1 MASKDNTYNAT
12 RRKFLGQ
19 ASCGAIGA
27 TTLFSTLFNLKS
39 LNASASFNSSVSA
52 MPNDYKA
59 LVCILNSGGADSFN
73 MLVPRSS
80 AEYTQYANTRSNM
93 ALALNSLRPINP
105 LISDG
110 KQYGLHPS
118 MVHMQSLFEAN
129 KLAFISNVGSLI
141 QPITKQEFYDGSIPI
156 PLGLYSHA
164 DQAMHWQTGVPHQ
177 RVAQGWGG
185 KMADLLYSAND
196 NQTISMNIS
205 LSGSNIFQTGNNS
218 VEYTLDPINGSLGI
232 IDYNSTDWALN
243 TLKKA
248 AIEGMVNPV
257 YQNVF
262 KNTYARTIKT
272 SIDGNEMLSAVLA
285 NAPTFTVPFNEPI
298 ISDNTSSINISKSLE
313 MVAKA
318 IAGREEL
325 GMNRQIFFID
335 YGGWDHHDELLNNQA
350 RMLTNL
356 DAALY
361 QFNAA
366 MEQLGIA
373 DKVTTFS
380 LSEFSRTLTSN
391 GNGTDH
397 AWGGNVFI
405 MGGAVNGRR
414 MFGEYPSLAL
424 TNFNPNDD
432 TNPLEVGG
440 GSLIPT
446 TSADAYFAELALWY
460 GVSPSELVTL
470 FPNIGYFYDV
480 ASQSNPIGFLNLG

>member
-1 MASKDNTYNAT
+1 MANKGNTFNST
-12 RRKFLGQ
+12 RRKFFGQ

-39 LNASASFNSSVSA
+39 LNASASFNSSVGA
-52 MPNDYKA
+52 MPGDYKA
-59 LVCILNSGGADSFN
+59 LVCVLNSGGADSFN
-73 MLVPRSS
+73 MLVPRS
-80 AEYTQYANTRSNM
+80 APEYAQYANTRSNM
-93 ALALNSLRPINP
+93 AININALRPINP
-105 LISDG
+105 IISDG

-118 MVHMQSLFEAN
+118 MVRMQSLFEAN
-129 KLAFISNVGSLI
+129 KLAFISNVGSLV
-141 QPITKQEFYDGSIPI
+141 QPLTKQEFYDGNVLI

-164 DQAMHWQTGVPHQ
+164 DQAMHWQTGIPQQ
-177 RVAQGWGG
+177 RTAQGWGG
-185 KMADLLYSAND
+185 KMADLLYSANT

-218 VEYTLDPINGSLGI
+218 VEYTLHPTQGSIGI
-232 IDYNSTDWALN
+232 QDYNNTDWALN

-248 AIEGMVNPV
+248 AIEGMVNPA

-262 KNTYARTIKT
+262 KKTYANTIKT
-272 SIDGNEMLSAVLA
+272 SIDGNEMLTNVIA
-285 NAPTFTVPFNEPI
+285 NAPTFTTPFSNNNLSNSFQMI
-298 ISDNTSSINISKSLE
+298 
-313 MVAKA
+313 AKT
-318 IAGREEL
+318 IAGRDAL
-325 GMNRQIFFID
+325 GMSRQIFFVD
-335 YGGWDHHDELLNNQA
+335 YGGWDHHDDLLNDQA
-350 RMLTNL
+350 AMLTQL
-356 DAALY
+356 DNALY

-366 MEQLGIA
+366 MEQLGLA

-424 TNFNPNDD
+424 TNYNPNND

-446 TSADAYFAELALWY
+446 TSADEYFAELALWY
-460 GVSPSELVTL
+460 GVPPSDLVTL

>member
-1 MASKDNTYNAT
+1 MANKNNIYNAS
-12 RRKFLGQ
+12 RRKFFGQ
-19 ASCGAIGA
+19 AGCGAIGA
-27 TTLFSTLFNLKS
+27 TTLFSTIFNLKS
-39 LNASASFNSSVSA
+39 LNASASFNSSVGS
-52 MPNDYKA
+52 MPGDYKA

-73 MLVPRSS
+73 MLVPRSGPD
-80 AEYTQYANTRSNM
+80 YGQYANTRSNM
-93 ALALNSLRPINP
+93 AIALDSLRPINP

-129 KLAFISNVGSLI
+129 KLAFISNIGTLVRPL
-141 QPITKQEFYDGSIPI
+141 TKQQFYDGNVPI

-164 DQAMHWQTGVPHQ
+164 DQAMHWQTGVPNQ
-177 RVAQGWGG
+177 RSAQGWGG
-185 KMADLLYSAND
+185 KMADLLYSSNE

-205 LSGSNIFQTGNNS
+205 LSGSNIFQTGNNT
-218 VEYTLDPINGSLGI
+218 VEYTLHPTEGSIGI
-232 IDYNSTDWALN
+232 YDYNATDWALN
-243 TLKKA
+243 TLKRA
-248 AIEGMVNPV
+248 AIDGMVNPA
-257 YQNVF
+257 YENVF
-262 KNTYARTIKT
+262 KNTYARTIKA
-272 SIDGNEMLSAVLA
+272 SIEGNEMLSGVIS
-285 NAPTFTVPFNEPI
+285 NAPEFVIPFNEVI
-298 ISDNTSSINISKSLE
+298 ASDFQPTRNISKSLE
-313 MVAKA
+313 MVAKT
-318 IAGREEL
+318 IAGRDTL
-325 GMNRQIFFID
+325 QMNRQIFFVD
-335 YGGWDHHDELLNNQA
+335 FGGWDHHDSLLGRQA
-350 RMLTNL
+350 EMLTNL

-361 QFNAA
+361 QFNSA

-405 MGGAVNGRR
+405 MGGAVNGRK
-414 MFGEYPSLAL
+414 MYGEFPSLAL
-424 TNFNPNDD
+424 TNYSSNND

-460 GVSPSELVTL
+460 GVPASELATI

-480 ASQSNPIGFLNLG
+480 SSLSNPIGFLNL

>member
-1 MASKDNTYNAT
+1 MANKGNTFNAT
-12 RRKFLGQ
+12 RRKFFGQ

-39 LNASASFNSSVSA
+39 LNASASFNSSVGA
-52 MPNDYKA
+52 MPGDYKA
-59 LVCILNSGGADSFN
+59 LVCLMNSGGADSFN
-73 MLVPRSS
+73 MLVPRSAS
-80 AEYTQYANTRSNM
+80 EYAQYANTRSNM
-93 ALALNSLRPINP
+93 AININALRPINP
-105 LISDG
+105 IISDG

-118 MVHMQSLFEAN
+118 MVRMQSLFEAN
-129 KLAFISNVGSLI
+129 KLAFVSNVGSLV
-141 QPITKQEFYDGSIPI
+141 QPITKQQFYAGSIPI

-164 DQAMHWQTGVPHQ
+164 DQAMHWQTGIPQQ
-177 RVAQGWGG
+177 RTAQGWGG
-185 KMADLLYSAND
+185 KMADLLYSANT

-218 VEYTLDPINGSLGI
+218 VEYTLHPTEGSLGI
-232 IDYNSTDWALN
+232 NEYNDTDWIFH
-243 TLKKA
+243 TLKKT
-248 AIEGMVNPV
+248 AIEGMVNPT

-262 KNTYARTIKT
+262 KKTYTNTIKT
-272 SIDGNEMLSAVLA
+272 SIDGNEMLSNVIA
-285 NAPTFTVPFNEPI
+285 NAPTFTTEF
-298 ISDNTSSINISKSLE
+298 SDNNLSNSFQMI
-313 MVAKA
+313 AKT
-318 IAGREEL
+318 IAGRDAL
-325 GMNRQIFFID
+325 GMSRQIFFVD
-335 YGGWDHHDELLNNQA
+335 YGGWDHHDDLLNDQA
-350 RMLTNL
+350 AMLTQL
-356 DAALY
+356 DNALY

-424 TNFNPNDD
+424 TNYSTNND

-446 TSADAYFAELALWY
+446 TSADEYFAELALWY
-460 GVSPSELVTL
+460 GVPPSDLVTL

-480 ASQSNPIGFLNLG
+480 TSQSNPIGFLNL

>member
-1 MASKDNTYNAT
+1 MANKDNIYNAS
-12 RRKFLGQ
+12 RRKFFGQ
-19 ASCGAIGA
+19 ASCGAMGA
-27 TTLFSTLFNLKS
+27 TTMFSTIFNLS
-39 LNASASFNSSVSA
+39 TINASAAFNSSVGA
-52 MPNDYKA
+52 MPGDYKA

-73 MLVPRSS
+73 MLAPRS
-80 AEYTQYANTRSNM
+80 APEYAVYANTRSNM
-93 ALALNSLRPINP
+93 ALPLSSLRPINP
-105 LISDG
+105 LVSDG

-118 MVHMQSLFEAN
+118 MVRMQALFEAN
-129 KLAFISNVGSLI
+129 KLAFISNVGSLV
-141 QPITKQEFYDGSIPI
+141 QPITKQQFYDGSVPI

-164 DQAMHWQTGVPHQ
+164 DQVMHWQTGVPHQ
-177 RVAQGWGG
+177 RSAQGWAG
-185 KMADLLYSAND
+185 KMADLLYSSNE

-218 VEYTLDPINGSLGI
+218 VEFTLHPTDGSIGI
-232 IDYNSTDWALN
+232 TNYNNTDWALN
-243 TLKKA
+243 TLKRA

-272 SIDGNEMLSAVLA
+272 SIEGNEMLSTVIN
-285 NAPTFTVPFNEPI
+285 NAPNFTVPFSTTELSQSFKMI
-298 ISDNTSSINISKSLE
+298 
-313 MVAKA
+313 AKT
-318 IAGREEL
+318 IAGREALE
-325 GMNRQIFFID
+325 MNRQIFFVD
-335 YGGWDHHDELLNNQA
+335 FGGWDHHDELLNTQA
-350 RMLTNL
+350 GMLTNL
-356 DAALY
+356 DSALY

-414 MFGEYPSLAL
+414 MFGDYPSLAL
-424 TNFNPNDD
+424 TNYNSNND

-460 GVSPSELVTL
+460 GVPASELVTL

-480 ASQSNPIGFLNLG
+480 ASQSNPIGFLNL

>member
-1 MASKDNTYNAT
+1 MTNKENIYNAS
-12 RRKFLGQ
+12 RRKFFGQ

-27 TTLFSTLFNLKS
+27 TTMFSTLFNLNTI
-39 LNASASFNSSVSA
+39 NASASVNSSVGA
-52 MPNDYKA
+52 KPGDYKA

-73 MLVPRSS
+73 MIVPRSA
-80 AEYTQYANTRSNM
+80 AEYAQYANTRSNM
-93 ALALNSLRPINP
+93 ALTLNSLRPINP

-129 KLAFISNVGSLI
+129 KLAFVSNVGSLV
-141 QPITKQEFYDGSIPI
+141 QPITKQQFYDGSIPI

-164 DQAMHWQTGVPHQ
+164 DQVMHWQTGVPHQ

-185 KMADLLYSAND
+185 KMADLLNSANE
-196 NQTISMNIS
+196 NQTISMNLS

-218 VEYTLDPINGSLGI
+218 VEYTLHPTNGSIGI
-232 IDYNSTDWALN
+232 LDYNADMYPIHR
-243 TLKKA
+243 LKRA
-248 AIEGMVNPV
+248 AIDGLVNPT

-262 KNTYARTIKT
+262 KKTYVNTVKSA
-272 SIDGNEMLSAVLA
+272 IDGDQMLSAVLA
-285 NAPTFTVPFNEPI
+285 NAPTFTVPFNEVNP
-298 ISDNTSSINISKSLE
+298 SDYQPFNNISKCLE
-313 MVAKA
+313 MVAKT
-318 IAGREEL
+318 IAGREAL

-335 YGGWDHHDELLNNQA
+335 YGGWDHHDELLNTQA
-350 RMLTNL
+350 AMLTNL
-356 DAALY
+356 DSALY

-373 DKVTTFS
+373 DSVTTFS

-414 MFGEYPSLAL
+414 MFGQYPSLAL
-424 TNFNPNDD
+424 TNYNPNND

-460 GVSPSELVTL
+460 GVPPSELVTL